1 MLFKDTQECYNKL
14 KKWRKKHPFKNISEK
29 AVQIALQRC
38 YRENRPIDIMEI
50 QDIDNELK
58 GIHRD
63 IYEEEE
69 QAYILGRQVGTGDTY
84 NVIPKEFIED
94 MKKNSSVAGRCFRK
108 GLKDGYNSRNLFG
121 GALVNWIDEH
131 YRRYSK
137 DNRQNDIYIKRKK

>member
-1 MLFKDTQECYNKL
+1 MLFKDTQECYDKL

-63 IYEEEE
+63 LYAEEIE
-69 QAYILGRQVGTGDTY
+69 AYVLGHQVGTGDTY
-84 NVIPKEFIED
+84 NVIPKEFVED

-108 GLKDGYNSRNLFG
+108 GLEDGKVASDYFG
-121 GALVNWIDEH
+121 DSLIDWIDKH
-131 YRRYSK
+131 HKRYSK
-137 DNRQNDIYIKRKK
+137 QNRNNDIYKRKK